1 MLFVLIM
8 VKSFTQCQMGNYE
21 SPFFFFF
28 FQHANIIKFKHEQ
41 MSHAHACTKIK
52 FKINNVDMGGLIITH
67 CQKYRKKILHS
78 YQMVIGYL
86 TIDR

>member
-1 MLFVLIM
+1 MNFMVNLF
-8 VKSFTQCQMGNYE
+8 
-21 SPFFFFF
+21 
-28 FQHANIIKFKHEQ
+28 FKHEQ

-52 FKINNVDMGGLIITH
+52 FKINNVDIGGSDHHPLP
-67 CQKYRKKILHS
+67 KVSEKILHS